1 MKTIKSLV
9 IFAALFICTLT
20 TSSQERIKFSKG
32 EYYTTVYGAV
42 PRGEMYSYLV
52 GGSKGQFMTIT
63 VFSPEDNAV
72 FYILRTDT
80 WQYMAGATEDN
91 PATRWEGILPANGDY
106 QIVVGSNRGG
116 CEYSLQVVIE

>member
-1 MKTIKSLV
+1 MKTKILMTAMLL
-9 IFAALFICTLT
+9 ILCAMTA
-20 TSSQERIKFSKG
+20 SSQERIKFRKG
-32 EYYTTVYGAV
+32 EYYTTVYGGV

-52 GGSKGQFMTIT
+52 GASKGQFMTIT
-63 VFSPEDNAV
+63 VMSPEDNAV

-91 PATRWEGILPANGDY
+91 PTTRWEGVLPASGDY

-116 CEYSLQVVIE
+116 SEYTLQVVIE